1 MIYIT
6 KTKNSKLENKKLLSL
21 INKIK
26 NPYSE
31 KESKIC
37 NTDWSLPRSFKR
49 EYLNYFL
56 NFIKPYMNELST
68 KLYSKNWTIH
78 NCWFQQYSKLN
89 YHEWH
94 THPET
99 NFTNVYFVELP
110 NGSLGTE
117 IFNVEKLKLQEG
129 DLLTFPGYFY
139 HRSPLNKT
147 KKRKTVISFNSSF
160 SSFYK

>member
-6 KTKNSKLENKKLLSL
+6 KTKDSKLENKKLLSL

-37 NTDWSLPRSFKR
+37 NTDWSLPRSYNR
-49 EYLNYFL
+49 DYLNYFL
-56 NFIKPYMNELST
+56 NFIKPYMDELAT
-68 KLYSKNWTIH
+68 KLYSKSWKIH

-89 YHEWH
+89 YHKWH

-110 NGSLGTE
+110 NESLGTE
-117 IFNVEKLKLQEG
+117 IFNCEKLKLQEG

-147 KKRKTVISFNSSF
+147 TKRKTIISFNSSF
-160 SSFYK
+160 SNFYK